1 MYTLSDIPGPAD
13 AIRGDLNGKGE
24 GVVGVRS
31 GRDVIELFPG
41 ALQAMQRIL
50 AGEYGPEMRIAA
62 ASSADTPKAV
72 RIGRAAMAILE
83 ALTNNSTLVPKPY
96 PSP

>member
-50 AGEYGPEMRIAA
+50 AGEQTNAY
-62 ASSADTPKAV
+62 
-72 RIGRAAMAILE
+72 ILVARSTTFREE
-83 ALTNNSTLVPKPY
+83 ARHHVATSVVLQT
-96 PSP
+96 